1 MQRKLSKN
9 WGKQTDALMR
19 HLRDN
24 KNIKINGSKQKKEL
38 LSMGYY
44 HGYKGYR
51 FIKSS
56 AHQIAYTDFNQLLA
70 VYTFDMNLK
79 GLFYPYIMTIET
91 ALKNYTIDT
100 LAFFSGQ
107 NNLDLEYAF
116 KKFLDDYKSETV
128 GSRDYNNKMKDRLK
142 LRSKIDKELSFK
154 FSKNDIVTHF
164 LHNGDSIPL
173 WALFEILDMGDFGLF
188 LKCLNRPTKI
198 KNCQN
203 LGLIHGSMVTD
214 GTLVQN
220 IIFCLK
226 DLRNSVAHNNVIFD
240 CRFAGN
246 THATNSVKAYV
257 NVETG
262 ISNIDFTFLIDY
274 FILIILLLKKLGKT
288 KTELKRI
295 IKSFNDEAK
304 LLKSAIP
311 SQIYDSIM
319 STSLNTK
326 MSGLLA
332 YI

>member
-1 MQRKLSKN
+1 MRKSE
-9 WGKQTDALMR
+9 GKQTDALMR

-24 KNIKINGSKQKKEL
+24 KHININGSKQKKEL

-51 FIKSS
+51 FIKNSGNP
-56 AHQIAYTDFNQLLA
+56 IAYTDFNQLLA

-79 GLFYPYIMTIET
+79 ALFYSPIMTIET

-100 LAFFSGQ
+100 LAFFSKQ
-107 NNLDLEYAF
+107 NNLDIEYAF
-116 KKFLDDYKSETV
+116 KNFLDDYKSEPV
-128 GSRDYNNKMKDRLK
+128 GSRNYNIKMKDRLK
-142 LRSKIDKELSFK
+142 LRSKIDNEMSYKY
-154 FSKNDIVTHF
+154 SKNEIVTHF
-164 LHNGDSIPL
+164 LHNGDSMPL
-173 WALFEILDMGDFGLF
+173 WALFEILDMGNFGLF
-188 LKCLNRPTKI
+188 LKCLNQTIKI

-203 LGLIHGSMVTD
+203 LKLTHGSMVTD

-226 DLRNSVAHNNVIFD
+226 ELRNSVAHNNVIFD

-246 THATNSVKAYV
+246 THATNAVKAYV

-262 ISNIDFTFLIDY
+262 ISNVDFTFLIDY

-288 KTELKRI
+288 KTELRRI
-295 IKSFNDEAK
+295 VKSFSDEAQV
-304 LLKSAIP
+304 LKATIP
-311 SQIYDSIM
+311 NSLYDSILG
-319 STSLNTK
+319 TNLNTK
-326 MSGLLA
+326 LSGLSS